1 MKKKR
6 KALLLALVA
15 VVIVLSTIGIV
26 LFGQTPSS
34 STTTQSSGPELPT
47 GETPPN
53 LLVIPEVPIGT
64 LAILAACFFA
74 LIVSQMKNKAK
85 LQ

>member
-34 STTTQSSGPELPT
+34 STTQSSGPELPT